1 MSAIEVTYNFGAS
14 DFTLKKGKQHCALS
28 LLVYNK
34 TELDLQVN
42 KESMFTNQLYSSC
55 PMLIAKDP
63 SISLMN
69 MLIYVREAQ
78 VLSM

>member
-14 DFTLKKGKQHCALS
+14 DFTLKKRKQHCALS

-42 KESMFTNQLYSSC
+42 KESMFTN
-55 PMLIAKDP
+55 
-63 SISLMN
+63 
-69 MLIYVREAQ
+69 
-78 VLSM
+78 